1 MFLKNKT
8 MKYPKKGELP
18 FNSGVDKAFY
28 PWLKIQKP
36 LKKKR
41 LPYLPKKESL
51 LPGKNT
57 RNKILPN
64 TYL

>member
-8 MKYPKKGELP
+8 MKYSKKGELP

-36 LKKKR
+36 LKKMASS
-41 LPYLPKKESL
+41 PPKKGI
-51 LPGKNT
+51 PT
-57 RNKILPN
+57 PW
-64 TYL
+64 